1 MANVPGRFPAKFVT
15 LNQMRKTALTILSLI
30 FICSSTELHQFI
42 RLPFLVQHFRQ
53 HQKEDPGMGLFAFLK
68 DHYQGEQDNEKDS
81 DEDTQLPL
89 RSTDPILHL
98 GQFEHHASQID
109 LVKPE
114 YQLPAYASLP
124 DPALA
129 IGLQVSIF
137 QPPRIA

>member
-1 MANVPGRFPAKFVT
+1 
-15 LNQMRKTALTILSLI
+15 MRKTAVFILSLI
-30 FICSSTELHQFI
+30 FIGSSTELHQFI

-53 HQKEDPGMGLFAFLK
+53 HQKENPGMGLFAFLK

-98 GQFEHHASQID
+98 GQFVLHVSQITI
-109 LVKPE
+109 VKP
-114 YQLPAYASLP
+114 AYTFPVYATLP

-129 IGLQVSIF
+129 IGLQVSVF